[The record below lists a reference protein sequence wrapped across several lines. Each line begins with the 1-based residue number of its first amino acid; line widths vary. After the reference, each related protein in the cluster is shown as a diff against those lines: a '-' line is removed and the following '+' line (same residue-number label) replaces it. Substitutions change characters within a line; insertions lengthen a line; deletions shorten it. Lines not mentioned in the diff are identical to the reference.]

1 MSAVTSGLRPP
12 HRTLQALL
20 LSSLPLLAGCAGDG
34 GELAGIPR
42 GGPLVIVSIDTLRSD
57 RLPAYGY
64 DAVETPAIDS
74 LRAEGILFER
84 AYTHVPLTLPAHA
97 SLMTGLLPPAHGV
110 RDNGGYTLAEGAG
123 TTLAEQLDEAGY
135 ATGGAISAF
144 VLRRET
150 GIARGFEHWDDDLGG
165 SARMLMGDIQRSGSD
180 TLRAAFDWVDTVGER
195 PFLLFFHIYEPH
207 VPRTPPEP
215 FRSRYADPYD
225 GEVAAADAVIGELL
239 AGLRERGLY
248 DGSTIVLLSD
258 HGEGLG
264 DHQEDE
270 HGILL
275 YRESLQVPL
284 IVKLP
289 GSRLGGDAVAEPVQL
304 VDVTPT
310 LLELAGVEPPAA
322 LPGTSLLRFLPAAG
336 VPPELAARDLYS
348 ETFHPQLAFGWS
360 ALTSVVRGRHHY
372 IEGVDRELF
381 DLVADPGERRNLVRT
396 DRRAYAALRN
406 ALDGF
411 DRRLELPFEEDTETR
426 QALAALGYLGGGAA
440 AGDGEPIDPKT
451 RVADLRLL
459 RKGIALVMDERN
471 EEAIPMLRQAIAA
484 LPESDDAWQFLGLA
498 LQKTARPAEALAAY
512 QKALELTN
520 GSPHLGKPMAHLA
533 FQLGHW
539 DDAAAFVA
547 LSTEDDPEN
556 WDLRLLRVRAL
567 IFSGRLDEARSDAQ
581 AVVRASPESS
591 DAHYYL
597 GAAQMGLRQ
606 LEAAEGSF
614 RRALELDPESSA
626 ALSDLAVLLMSQGR
640 RAEAAPLLEHLARLR
655 PRAQERAEGQ
665 SPGT

>member
-1 MSAVTSGLRPP
+1 VTSVLRPS
-12 HRTLQALL
+12 HRIAQALL
-20 LSSLPLLAGCAGDG
+20 LWSLVPLAGCAGDG
-34 GELAGIPR
+34 GSPLAEVPR

-64 DAVETPAIDS
+64 EAVETPAIDA
-74 LRAEGILFER
+74 LRADAVLFDR

-97 SLMTGLLPPAHGV
+97 SLMTGLLPAAHGV
-110 RDNGGYTLAEGAG
+110 RDNGGYTLAADAG
-123 TTLAEQLDEAGY
+123 TTLAEWLGEAGY

-180 TLRAAFDWVDTVGER
+180 TLRAALDWVDTVGER

-225 GEVAAADAVIGELL
+225 GEVAASDAVVGELV
-239 AGLRERGLY
+239 AALRERGLY

-275 YRESLQVPL
+275 YREVLQVPL

-289 GSRLGGDAVAEPVQL
+289 GSRQAGGAVAEPVQL

-322 LPGTSLLRFLPAAG
+322 LPGASLLSFLAEDGP
-336 VPPELAARDLYS
+336 PPELAGRALYS

-360 ALTSVVRGRHHY
+360 ALTSVVQGRHHY

-440 AGDGEPIDPKT
+440 AGGGEPIDPKT

-459 RKGIALVMDERN
+459 RQGIALVMDDRN
-471 EEAIPMLRQAIAA
+471 DEAISRLRQAIAA

-498 LQKTARPAEALAAY
+498 LQKTGRPEEALAAY

-520 GSPHLGKPMAHLA
+520 GSPHLGKPMANLA

-547 LSTEDDPEN
+547 LATEDEPEN

-567 IFSGRLDEARSDAQ
+567 IFGGRLDEARRAAA
-581 AVVRASPESS
+581 AVVRASPENAE
-591 DAHYYL
+591 AHYYL
-597 GAAQMGLRQ
+597 GAAQMGLRE
-606 LEAAEGSF
+606 LGPAEGSF

-640 RAEAAPLLEHLARLR
+640 RDEAAPLLERLARER
-655 PRAQERAEGQ
+655 TRAQARAEGP
-665 SPGT
+665 SPGS

>member
-1 MSAVTSGLRPP
+1 MTSVLRPS
-12 HRTLQALL
+12 HRIAQALL
-20 LSSLPLLAGCAGDG
+20 LWSLVPLAGCAGDG
-34 GELAGIPR
+34 GSPLAEVPR

-64 DAVETPAIDS
+64 EAVETPAIDA
-74 LRAEGILFER
+74 LRADAVLFDR

-97 SLMTGLLPPAHGV
+97 SLMTGLLPAAHGV
-110 RDNGGYTLAEGAG
+110 RDNGGYTLAADAG
-123 TTLAEQLDEAGY
+123 TTLAEWLGESGY

-180 TLRAAFDWVDTVGER
+180 TLRAALDWVDTVGER

-225 GEVAAADAVIGELL
+225 GEVAASDAVVGELV
-239 AGLRERGLY
+239 AALRERGLY

-275 YRESLQVPL
+275 YREVLQVPL

-289 GSRLGGDAVAEPVQL
+289 GSRQAGGAVAEPVQL

-322 LPGTSLLRFLPAAG
+322 LPGASLLSFLAEDGP
-336 VPPELAARDLYS
+336 PPELAGRALYS

-360 ALTSVVRGRHHY
+360 ALTSVVQGRHHY

-440 AGDGEPIDPKT
+440 AGGGEPIDPKT

-459 RKGIALVMDERN
+459 RQGIALVMDDRN
-471 EEAIPMLRQAIAA
+471 DEAISRLRQAIAA

-498 LQKTARPAEALAAY
+498 LQKTGRPEEALAAY

-520 GSPHLGKPMAHLA
+520 GSPHLGKPMANLA

-547 LSTEDDPEN
+547 LATEDEPEN

-567 IFSGRLDEARSDAQ
+567 IFGGRLDEARRAAA
-581 AVVRASPESS
+581 AVVRASPENAE
-591 DAHYYL
+591 AHYYL
-597 GAAQMGLRQ
+597 GAAQMGLRE
-606 LEAAEGSF
+606 LGPAEGSF

-640 RAEAAPLLEHLARLR
+640 RDEAAPLLERL
-655 PRAQERAEGQ
+655 AQERTRAQARAEAP
-665 SPGT
+665 SPGS